1 MSLFQEVQ
9 AQRQT
14 LRKDPAQVAGFNIL
28 TLLVGELETASK
40 RDGSQI
46 TDEKV
51 VSVAKKLIKSN
62 EETLRLTSGAGATKL
77 DAENVVLRTLLPQEL
92 SEDQL
97 LKILVDAKPGNIG
110 EAMKLLNGQFAGQ
123 FDKGLA
129 SRVAKQFLS

>member
-110 EAMKLLNGQFAGQ
+110 EAMKHLNGQFAGQ